1 MKSRMSA
8 VALCVVVAVFC
19 ASAAHAQFRTSD
31 RSPVG
36 VSLAMM
42 RPSGSDF
49 KEMGSVWLGPTLH
62 VNVGFDQFDRANKI
76 ISFTWFGQEEST
88 KRSNFFPLV
97 ATYIKRFG
105 GDSENP
111 WYFGGGL
118 GAYFVSY
125 KEIPAGGFG
134 WKRDSEI
141 KFGVHYVVGKEYGG
155 WFFEFRHDLVPSMEI
170 SSGRSVGLSGWSLV
184 IGSRMAL

>member
-1 MKSRMSA
+1 MKSRVSA
-8 VALCVVVAVFC
+8 VVICFALVVFC
-19 ASAAHAQFRTSD
+19 ASAAYAQFRTSD

-49 KEMGSVWLGPTLH
+49 KEMGDVWLGPTLH
-62 VNVGFDQFDRANKI
+62 VNLSFDQFDRANAML
-76 ISFTWFGQEEST
+76 SFTWFGQDEWN

-105 GDSENP
+105 TDTENP

-118 GAYFVSY
+118 GVYFVSY
-125 KEIPAGGFG
+125 KEIPVGRFSFE
-134 WKRDSEI
+134 RDTDT

-155 WFFEFRHDLVPSMEI
+155 WFLEFRHDLVPSMEI
-170 SSGRSVGLSGWSLV
+170 SSGRDVGLSGWSLV